1 MVECFTSLVQRSLI
15 NSVFFVQ
22 LQASDLLVSAED
34 RKGGNA
40 INRQAI
46 LKLHRLQIRPRNK
59 TVNLKFVAL
68 NCVFHKEHFIV
79 VDPLHQ
85 IHNPLLPGK
94 IYCNSVP
101 PNE

>member
-1 MVECFTSLVQRSLI
+1 M
-15 NSVFFVQ
+15 
-22 LQASDLLVSAED
+22 SAKD
-34 RKGGNA
+34 HKGGNA

-46 LKLHRLQIRPRNK
+46 LKLHRLRIRPKSK
-59 TVNLKFVAL
+59 TVNFKFVAL

-79 VDPLHQ
+79 VDPLRE

-94 IYCNSVP
+94 IYCNTVP